1 MFALN
6 KSEITHYEKLI
17 GQKQCVKQKMKHSY
31 LNLEFNKKMNN
42 H

>member
-17 GQKQCVKQKMKHSY
+17 GQKQCVKQKMK
-31 LNLEFNKKMNN
+31 LLLKFNKNINN